1 MQIMLHAFLRQ
12 TCQVQARA
20 HTAVTHNRLRGSA
33 RSRSFAMWG
42 RSCGVRAFRVAVPVS
57 LHSNH
62 RIRIA
67 KKMERLGQTR
77 VACEGAEGQRRGQ
90 LQPLRA
96 ELGNRE
102 SGPFCD
108 MRFSLPFRRPAW
120 LGCCRGAATSVGRRL
135 LGFPAHT
142 PPPPVKAAPSRI
154 RVPARR
160 GAASHELCVRVCVCV
175 RSLRFG
181 CRCVQVRSVRS
192 EQALAL
198 QSGQS

>member
-1 MQIMLHAFLRQ
+1 
-12 TCQVQARA
+12 
-20 HTAVTHNRLRGSA
+20 
-33 RSRSFAMWG
+33 
-42 RSCGVRAFRVAVPVS
+42 
-57 LHSNH
+57 
-62 RIRIA
+62 
-67 KKMERLGQTR
+67 MERLGQTR

-160 GAASHELCVRVCVCV
+160 GAASLELCVRVCVCV
-175 RSLRFG
+175 CGACDSVVGAF
-181 CRCVQVRSVRS
+181 RCVQCAVSKRLHCKAVRAEAAPSPPRPRS
-192 EQALAL
+192 GGPFDRRSA
-198 QSGQS
+198 G